1 MVAEFEPAQ
10 QPGRGFRNVGVRDA
24 KGRKSQRF
32 SPAFN
37 RLRQRHPI
45 GRACSVLRNALFY
58 ELFFGVVFVHTQHLN
73 PLADLPSVR
82 LNLPDEAATLAVGRE
97 LAPLLSPGMVLWL
110 EGDLGAGKTTLVRA
124 LLRQKGHV
132 GPVKSPTYSLV
143 EVYVVSSIYWYHF
156 DFYRFHNED
165 EFADAGLGE
174 YFRNDSVCLVEWPEK
189 AAGYVPP
196 ADLVCRFSS
205 QAVGRTLDLRVC
217 SEAGWQCLNAFKP
230 RGLVVAS

>member
-1 MVAEFEPAQ
+1 M
-10 QPGRGFRNVGVRDA
+10 
-24 KGRKSQRF
+24 
-32 SPAFN
+32 
-37 RLRQRHPI
+37 
-45 GRACSVLRNALFY
+45 
-58 ELFFGVVFVHTQHLN
+58 HTQHLN

-156 DFYRFHNED
+156 DFYRFND
-165 EFADAGLGE
+165 PGEFADAGLGE
-174 YFRNDSVCLVEWPEK
+174 YFRENSICLVEWPEK
-189 AAGYVPP
+189 AAGHVPP
-196 ADLVCRFSS
+196 ADLALVFSFPDG
-205 QAVGRTLDLRVC
+205 QVC
-217 SEAGWQCLNAFKP
+217 SGRVMEISACSERGNACLTTIANHIQ
-230 RGLVVAS
+230 GDVA